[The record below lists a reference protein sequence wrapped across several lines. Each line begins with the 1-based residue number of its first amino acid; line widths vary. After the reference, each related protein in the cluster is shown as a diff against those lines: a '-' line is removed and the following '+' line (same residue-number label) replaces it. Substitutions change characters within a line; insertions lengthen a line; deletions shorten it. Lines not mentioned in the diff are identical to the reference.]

1 MSRCAEM
8 LSQEV
13 DVSFI
18 DVNIGCPIDFVFKKV
33 GRLLVNGF
41 FKIVSYLDFFAVSRL
56 RSSSKSV
63 SVTRMARSTKYCHI
77 KKPHKF

>member
-33 GRLLVNGF
+33 GRLLVSGF
-41 FKIVSYLDFFAVSRL
+41 FKIFSNLDIFGVSRL
-56 RSSSKSV
+56 RNYSKSV
-63 SVTRMARSTKYCHI
+63 SVTSMPRSTTYFDI
-77 KKPHKF
+77 KKS